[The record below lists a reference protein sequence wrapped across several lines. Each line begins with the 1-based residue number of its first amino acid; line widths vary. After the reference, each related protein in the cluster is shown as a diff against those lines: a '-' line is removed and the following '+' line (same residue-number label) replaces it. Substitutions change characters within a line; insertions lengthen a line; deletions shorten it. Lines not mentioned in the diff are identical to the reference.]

1 MQMPDACT
9 VGRWQAPWQPGV
21 QVAEG
26 DAGEAQGQY
35 QDQMGAGYTS
45 TQTGIERSP

>member
-1 MQMPDACT
+1 MQMLGACI
-9 VGRWQAPWQPGV
+9 VGRWQAPWQTGV
-21 QVAEG
+21 QVPEG